1 MKPPRIPA
9 SRPITRTSA
18 IWAMVDVSPALSN
31 FASVSERRRKIE
43 DTVDTDARARL
54 VDCVA
59 LGLVVVNGLDQL
71 QMGRRF
77 TQVTEP
83 VLHVVEGRESDRREQ
98 QSDQQAERPAA
109 GPNQRDRAAV

>member
-18 IWAMVDVSPALSN
+18 IWAMVDVAPALSN

-43 DTVDTDARARL
+43 DTEDTYAPALL

-71 QMGRRF
+71 QMGRWF
-77 TQVTEP
+77 AQVAEP
-83 VLHVVEGRESDRREQ
+83 VLHIVEERESDRRDQ
-98 QSDQQAERPAA
+98 QSDQQAQGLAA
-109 GPNQRDRAAV
+109 DHDQRDRAD